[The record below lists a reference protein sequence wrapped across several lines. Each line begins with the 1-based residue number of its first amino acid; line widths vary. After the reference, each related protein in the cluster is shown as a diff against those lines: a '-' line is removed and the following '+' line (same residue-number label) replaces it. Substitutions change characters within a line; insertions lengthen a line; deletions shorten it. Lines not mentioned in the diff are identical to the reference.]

1 MTPLQQKS
9 IDLYNRRIKPLQ
21 CSDAIKLVPS
31 GADSIELYGF
41 KYDDGRTTFP
51 SSITDAGLYL
61 FTLNKGKYSNDPR
74 IQKHAAKGGFVKTTM
89 PFHHTNLRL
98 FETKQKAEEYLNYKY
113 EELQIVIEES
123 HETSLKNLKLLKETV
138 LP

>member
-9 IDLYNRRIKPLQ
+9 TDLYNRRVSPLQ
-21 CSDAIKLVPS
+21 CSEAIKLVPLGS
-31 GADSIELYGF
+31 NSVELYGF
-41 KYDDGRTTFP
+41 KYDDGRVTFP

-74 IQKHAAKGGFVKTTM
+74 IQKHAAKGGFVKTTI

-98 FETKQKAEEYLNYKY
+98 FETKQKAEEYLKYKY
-113 EELQIVIEES
+113 EELQIAIEEAN
-123 HETSLKNLKLLKETV
+123 ETSHKNLELLKDTV